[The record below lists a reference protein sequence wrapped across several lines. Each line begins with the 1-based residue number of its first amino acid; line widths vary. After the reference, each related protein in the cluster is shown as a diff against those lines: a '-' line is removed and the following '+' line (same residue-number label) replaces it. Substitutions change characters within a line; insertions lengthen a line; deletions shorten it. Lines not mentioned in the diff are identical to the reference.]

1 MKVFQSVLTVW
12 LLATDTLGQEQ
23 QNEQNLRKLRPSRI
37 VGGVVVTDPSKY
49 PYIVL
54 GDGCGGSLI
63 APDVVLSA
71 AHCAGAFDGNVRVG
85 SIFSSSGGQE
95 VDTLKSE
102 EVLHPN
108 YDDFTFENDIM
119 LVKLQEEV
127 DFETVPLNFDTSN
140 PAVDSNAV
148 LTVIGFG
155 ARQEFGNIS
164 KKLREVDVNY
174 VNPDLCN
181 SQLQG
186 TVFDDIMLCAG

>member
-49 PYIVL
+49 PFMVK
-54 GDGCGGSLI
+54 GSGCGGSLI

-71 AHCAGAFDGNVRVG
+71 AHCAGAFDSNVRVG

-102 EVLHPN
+102 EVLHPK

-119 LVKLQEEV
+119 LIKLQEEV
-127 DFETVPLNFDTSN
+127 DFKTVPLNFDTSN

-148 LTVIGFG
+148 VTVIGFG

-181 SQLQG
+181 SQLKG